1 LLQTGWKAVLTALG
15 EFASP
20 HADHG
25 AIFGQTV
32 LHRGDDLIGKRNLR
46 IDRRQTR
53 WRRCLRWVSGPG
65 FERIEL
71 MLEVREGLFQISRF
85 LSRGDLVPYDT
96 PRTMPVFYATH
107 PRLKWRGRLST
118 ACPQQENNVVL
129 DLGEANLALIL
140 ASIGQE
146 ANAEEAEYHHCPG

>member
-1 LLQTGWKAVLTALG
+1 
-15 EFASP
+15 
-20 HADHG
+20 
-25 AIFGQTV
+25 
-32 LHRGDDLIGKRNLR
+32 
-46 IDRRQTR
+46 
-53 WRRCLRWVSGPG
+53 VSGPG